1 VVGKGKIRYKKI
13 IMAEFI
19 EELSELPVKVQESVL
34 KNLSDS
40 MIPIE
45 VDGNVFMIHEKV
57 SELIDNLSVQIEELK
72 KERKIV
78 RKEIN

>member
-1 VVGKGKIRYKKI
+1 MYKKI

-45 VDGNVFMIHEKV
+45 INGNVFMVHENV
-57 SELIDNLSVQIEELK
+57 SELIDNLVKQIDELK
-72 KERKIV
+72 QERKIG

>member
-1 VVGKGKIRYKKI
+1 
-13 IMAEFI
+13 MAEFI
-19 EELSELPVKVQESVL
+19 EELSELPIKVQESVL

-45 VDGNVFMIHEKV
+45 INGNVFMVHKNV
-57 SELIDNLSVQIEELK
+57 SELIDNLVKQIDELK
-72 KERKIV
+72 QERKIG

>member
-1 VVGKGKIRYKKI
+1 MYKKI

-45 VDGNVFMIHEKV
+45 IDGNVFMVHENV
-57 SELIDNLSVQIEELK
+57 SELIDNLIKQIDELNQ
-72 KERKIV
+72 ERKIG
-78 RKEIN
+78 REEIN

>member
-1 VVGKGKIRYKKI
+1 MYKKI

-19 EELSELPVKVQESVL
+19 EELSELPIKVQESVL

-45 VDGNVFMIHEKV
+45 INGNVFMVHKNV
-57 SELIDNLSVQIEELK
+57 SELIDNLVKQIDELK
-72 KERKIV
+72 QERKIG

>member
-1 VVGKGKIRYKKI
+1 
-13 IMAEFI
+13 MAEFI
-19 EELSELPVKVQESVL
+19 EELSELPVKIQESVL

-45 VDGNVFMIHEKV
+45 IDGNVFMVHENV
-57 SELIDNLSVQIEELK
+57 SELIDNLIKQIDELNQ
-72 KERKIV
+72 ERKIG